1 MENPKKLAKQ
11 GTQVEDKQNDNTTQY
26 VLDTSKIVQHNNST
40 HVTLEKKDKD
50 IKPLT
55 TQTLSEPE
63 VRLSGPEV

>member
-1 MENPKKLAKQ
+1 MKR
-11 GTQVEDKQNDNTTQY
+11 EDCTTQQQY
-26 VLDTSKIVQHNNST
+26 TRNVR
-40 HVTLEKKDKD
+40 KKNKD